1 MKAFSRENFI
11 IGYDIGGN
19 TTKMKQYEIPAVE
32 EVLLHLEDILLASSG
47 ILTDDGDLGWIFPD
61 EIL

>member
-1 MKAFSRENFI
+1 
-11 IGYDIGGN
+11 
-19 TTKMKQYEIPAVE
+19 MKQYEIPAVE